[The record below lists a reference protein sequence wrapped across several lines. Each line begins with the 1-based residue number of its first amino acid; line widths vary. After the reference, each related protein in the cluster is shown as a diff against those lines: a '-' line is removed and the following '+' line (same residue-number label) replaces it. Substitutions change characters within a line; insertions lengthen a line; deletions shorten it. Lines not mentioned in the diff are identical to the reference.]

1 MTAGSSKTGGPAKA
15 GHYIGGPPEGAR
27 LRAKRSGEASPKARW
42 RRGHYESTIR
52 VGISA
57 CLLGQE
63 VRYDGGHKH
72 AGFLVDAFGPS
83 VEWVAVC
90 PEVEAGFGTPR
101 EPVQLSRADGA
112 IRLVTVTT
120 RRDLTAPMN
129 ELIRRRLPE
138 LRLEEL
144 SGYIL
149 KASSPSCG
157 PGQVKLFDQHGTTSV
172 ESGRGLFAEALI
184 RQFPALPVEDEGRL
198 ADPRLLEDFVT
209 RVFAYRRSA

>member
-1 MTAGSSKTGGPAKA
+1 MTAGSSKTGGPASAFAQSATADKE
-15 GHYIGGPPEGAR
+15 GGDCE
-27 LRAKRSGEASPKARW
+27 RA
-42 RRGHYESTIR
+42 IR

-63 VRYDGGHKH
+63 VRYDGGHKR
-72 AGFLVDAFGPS
+72 AGFLIDAFGPA

-101 EPVQLSRADGA
+101 EPVQLSRDEGA

-120 RRDLTAPMN
+120 RRDLTGPMD
-129 ELIRRRLPE
+129 EFIHRRLPE

-144 SGYIL
+144 SGFIL
-149 KASSPSCG
+149 KANSPSCG
-157 PGQVKLFDQHGTTSV
+157 PGQVKVFDRDGATIV

-198 ADPRLLEDFVT
+198 ADPRLLEEFVS
-209 RVFAYRRSA
+209 RVFAYHRATKSTKS

>member
-1 MTAGSSKTGGPAKA
+1 MTAESSDAGPAEA
-15 GHYIGGPPEGAR
+15 GPHDRE
-27 LRAKRSGEASPKARW
+27 
-42 RRGHYESTIR
+42 TIR
-52 VGISA
+52 DRGTIRIGISA

-72 AGFLVDAFGPS
+72 AGLLLDAFGTS

-101 EPVQLSRADGA
+101 EPVQLSRGDDA

-120 RRDLTAPMN
+120 RRDLTAPMD
-129 ELIRRRLPE
+129 EFVRRRLPE

-149 KASSPSCG
+149 KANSPSCG
-157 PGQVKLFDQHGTTSV
+157 PREVKVFDGHGGTV
-172 ESGRGLFAEALI
+172 VDSGRGLFADALI
-184 RQFPALPVEDEGRL
+184 REFPQLPVEDEGRL
-198 ADPRLLEDFVT
+198 ADPRLLEEFVR
-209 RVFAYRRSA
+209 RVFAYYRATKNKKL

>member
-1 MTAGSSKTGGPAKA
+1 MTAGGSDTRGPAQA
-15 GHYIGGPPEGAR
+15 GHYGGGSPEG
-27 LRAKRSGEASPKARW
+27 
-42 RRGHYESTIR
+42 GHHEGAPIR

-63 VRYDGGHKH
+63 VRFDGGHKR
-72 AGFLVDAFGPS
+72 ASFLIDAFGDS
-83 VEWVAVC
+83 VEWVSVC

-101 EPVQLSRADGA
+101 EPVQLSRDEDA

-120 RRDLTAPMN
+120 RRDLSAPMD
-129 ELIRRRLPE
+129 EFIRRRLPE

-149 KASSPSCG
+149 KANSPSCG
-157 PGQVKLFDQHGTTSV
+157 PRHVNIFDPNGTVV

-198 ADPRLLEDFVT
+198 ADPRLLEEFVS
-209 RVFAYRRSA
+209 RVFAYHADLTRSAPRSR

>member
-1 MTAGSSKTGGPAKA
+1 VITIAGGGSVRLCCTGRMTAGSSEEGPSK
-15 GHYIGGPPEGAR
+15 
-27 LRAKRSGEASPKARW
+27 
-42 RRGHYESTIR
+42 RGHYEGAAIR

-72 AGFLVDAFGPS
+72 AGFLLDAFGPS

-101 EPVQLSRADGA
+101 EAVQLSREDGA

-120 RRDLTAPMN
+120 RRDLTAPMD
-129 ELIRRRLPE
+129 EFVRRRLPE
-138 LRLEEL
+138 LRLEAL

-149 KASSPSCG
+149 KANSPSCG
-157 PGQVKLFDQHGTTSV
+157 PGQVKVFDGHGV
-172 ESGRGLFAEALI
+172 AVVQSGRGLFAEALM
-184 RQFPALPVEDEGRL
+184 RQFPDLPVEDEGRL
-198 ADPRLLEDFVT
+198 ADPRLLEEFVR
-209 RVFAYRRSA
+209 RVLTFSPARFPPARRF

>member
-1 MTAGSSKTGGPAKA
+1 MTAGSS
-15 GHYIGGPPEGAR
+15 
-27 LRAKRSGEASPKARW
+27 
-42 RRGHYESTIR
+42 ESRIC

-72 AGFLVDAFGPS
+72 AGFLLDAFGPS
-83 VEWVAVC
+83 VEWIAVC

-101 EPVQLSRADGA
+101 EPVQLSRAGD
-112 IRLVTVTT
+112 ITRLVTVTT
-120 RRDLTAPMN
+120 RRDLTAPMD

-149 KASSPSCG
+149 KANSPSCG
-157 PGQVKLFDQHGTTSV
+157 PGQVKVFDQHGVTMV
-172 ESGRGLFAEALI
+172 ASGRGLFADALM
-184 RQFPALPVEDEGRL
+184 REFPDLPVEDEGRL
-198 ADPRLLEDFVT
+198 ADPRCLEEFVK
-209 RVFAYRRSA
+209 RVIAYATKNTKL

>member
-1 MTAGSSKTGGPAKA
+1 MTAGSSDE
-15 GHYIGGPPEGAR
+15 GPPEGGHYKEGPA
-27 LRAKRSGEASPKARW
+27 EA
-42 RRGHYESTIR
+42 GHYERRIR

-83 VEWVAVC
+83 VEWVTVC

-101 EPVQLSRADGA
+101 EPVQLSRDGGG

-120 RRDLTAPMN
+120 RRDLTAPMH
-129 ELIRRRLPE
+129 ELIDRRLAE

-149 KASSPSCG
+149 KANSPSCG
-157 PGQVKLFDQHGTTSV
+157 PGHVTVFDRQGAPVS

-184 RQFPALPVEDEGRL
+184 RQFPELPVEDEGRL
-198 ADPRLLEDFVT
+198 ADPRLLEDFVK
-209 RVFAYRRSA
+209 RVFDYHRATTHTKS

>member
-1 MTAGSSKTGGPAKA
+1 MTAGSSDAAGPAKA
-15 GHYIGGPPEGAR
+15 GHYEGDPPEG
-27 LRAKRSGEASPKARW
+27 
-42 RRGHYESTIR
+42 GHYERAIR

-72 AGFLVDAFGPS
+72 AGFLLDAFGPS

-101 EPVQLSRADGA
+101 EPVQLSRAGDI

-120 RRDLTAPMN
+120 RRDLTDPMS

-149 KASSPSCG
+149 KADSPSCG
-157 PGQVKLFDQHGTTSV
+157 PGQVKVFDHDGAARV
-172 ESGRGLFAEALI
+172 ESGRGLFADALM
-184 RQFPALPVEDEGRL
+184 REFPDLPIEDEGRL
-198 ADPRLLEDFVT
+198 AAPRLLQDFIR
-209 RVFAYRRSA
+209 RVFAYHRASKGTKS